1 MLELLTWLQNFNW
14 PIARDVLPFVLQYSN
29 LIVEPVRAILKT
41 DDVAWIHVFLV
52 NVVRM
57 LPFVE
62 RKKLKAELE
71 RIARESTGEEKK
83 ENRQ

>member
-1 MLELLTWLQNFNW
+1 M
-14 PIARDVLPFVLQYSN
+14 
-29 LIVEPVRAILKT
+29 EPVRAILKT